1 MEISDV
7 RKRVLRTVDEA
18 KRRAATRRT
27 RIDQAEAEYAV
38 FLDRVA
44 VPIVRQVANVLRAEG
59 FAFSVSTPAGAV
71 RLMSDRSAED
81 YMELSLD
88 TSGSEPRV
96 VGHASRGRGRRV
108 VETELPLG
116 ADRAIRDLTEDDV
129 LEFLLKSLEPL
140 VER

>member
-18 KRRAATRRT
+18 KRRAAARRT

-96 VGHASRGRGRRV
+96 VGHSSRGRGRRV

-116 ADRAIRDLTEDDV
+116 ADRAIPDLTEEDV

-140 VER
+140 VE